1 MISKLGI
8 VVLLFFVFS
17 DSDKRTAHY
26 CPQAETC
33 SERQRVA
40 PKSLSNRPV
49 SLSGSFLSSSRNVFH
64 KAETCT

>member
-26 CPQAETC
+26 CPQAET
-33 SERQRVA
+33 SSAGQRAA
-40 PKSLSNRPV
+40 PKLLSPQ
-49 SLSGSFLSSSRNVFH
+49 SPKSGDSGKSNLGS
-64 KAETCT
+64 AL

>member
-40 PKSLSNRPV
+40 PKSLPPQSPKPGD
-49 SLSGSFLSSSRNVFH
+49 SGGSDLGS
-64 KAETCT
+64 TL